1 TMHSQGQQPHPHVGI
16 PGGTAGLSQGPRPA
30 PPTAQA
36 SSTTGGIPPGAG
48 GLDFSALLNQMGG
61 GGGGGGGGG
70 TSGRGFSPPQA
81 EAELTEDELVQQAIE
96 RSLRET

>member
-1 TMHSQGQQPHPHVGI
+1 MHSQGQQPHPHVGL
-16 PGGTAGLSQGPRPA
+16 PGGTAGQPQGPRPA
-30 PPTAQA
+30 PSTAQA
-36 SSTTGGIPPGAG
+36 SSTTGGITPGAG